1 MLCIIHCKA
10 INCCIFKLLNN
21 KIHMHN
27 INTYFDKFLHI
38 ITNEVKDIIF
48 NDGNFKFYPRK
59 PKMSDCEIL
68 ALSLVAEAM
77 SIDSE
82 NYFWGKI
89 KSQSIDFPNLIDRS
103 NYNRRRR
110 NLISYHNILTQ
121 KLASILNEG
130 DNVFIVDSM
139 PLPVCNI
146 ARAGRSD
153 VLREDFET
161 SPDKGY
167 SAITKT
173 YFYGYKLH
181 LITSYKGVYNSID
194 IIKASVHDIHYLDD
208 VKHSNINNCTLLGDK
223 GYISSEHKTDLFHTS
238 NVQLETPKRK
248 NQANYSK
255 FPYVFFK
262 SRKRIETQ
270 FSQLTDQ
277 FLIKRNYAK
286 TFLGLCT
293 RVWGKI
299 AAFTILQFINHSN
312 AKPLNNIKYALL

>member
-1 MLCIIHCKA
+1 
-10 INCCIFKLLNN
+10 
-21 KIHMHN
+21 MHN
-27 INTYFDKFLHI
+27 IKANFDKFLHI
-38 ITNEVKDIIF
+38 ITNEVKEIIF
-48 NDGNFKFYPRK
+48 DDGNFKFYPRK

-68 ALSLVAEAM
+68 ALSLCSEAM

-110 NLISYHNILTQ
+110 NLIHYHNILTE

-130 DNVFIVDSM
+130 ENVFIVNSM
-139 PLPVCNI
+139 PIPVCNI

-153 VLREDFET
+153 VLRENFET

-194 IIKASVHDIHYLDD
+194 ITKASVHDIQYLDD
-208 VKHSNINNCTLLGDK
+208 VKHSNLNNCTLLGDK
-223 GYISSEHKTDLFHTS
+223 GYLSSEHKTDLFHKS
-238 NVQLETPKRK
+238 NVRLETPRRK
-248 NQANYSK
+248 NQVNSSK
-255 FPYVFFK
+255 FPYVFLK

-293 RVWGKI
+293 RIWAKLSG
-299 AAFTILQFINHSN
+299 FTILQFLNHYN
-312 AKPLNNIKYALL
+312 DKPLNNIKYALL

>member
-27 INTYFDKFLHI
+27 IKANFDKFYHI
-38 ITNEVKDIIF
+38 ILLQLKDYIISY
-48 NDGNFKFYPRK
+48 GNFKFYPRK
-59 PKMSDCEIL
+59 PKMNDCEIL
-68 ALSLVAEAM
+68 ALALCSEAM

-82 NYFWGKI
+82 NYFWGKV
-89 KSQSIDFPNLIDRS
+89 KSNASDFPNLIDRS

-110 NLISYHNILTQ
+110 NLIAYHNS
-121 KLASILNEG
+121 LATLISDELNKDE
-130 DNVFIVDSM
+130 NIFIVDSM

-146 ARAGRSD
+146 ARAGRSQ
-153 VLREDFET
+153 VLRENYDS

-181 LITSYKGVYNSID
+181 LITSLKGVYKSID
-194 IIKASVHDIHYLDD
+194 ITKASVHDIHYLSD
-208 VKHSNINNCTLLGDK
+208 VKQSCLNNCTLLGDK
-223 GYISSEHKTDLFHTS
+223 GYLSSEYKIDLFHTAKIEL
-238 NVQLETPKRK
+238 VTPNRK
-248 NQANYSK
+248 NQSDFIKY
-255 FPYVFFK
+255 PYVFSK

-286 TFLGLCT
+286 SFLGFCT
-293 RVWGKI
+293 RIWGKI
-299 AAFTILQFINHSN
+299 TAFTILQLLNHKN
-312 AKPLNNIKYALL
+312 DKPLNHIKYALL

>member
-1 MLCIIHCKA
+1 MLCIIHCNA
-10 INCCIFKLLNN
+10 IKCCIFKLPNN

-27 INTYFDKFLHI
+27 IKTNFDKFLQL
-38 ITNEVKDIIF
+38 ITKNAKDLIMEE
-48 NDGNFKFYPRK
+48 GNFKFYPKK

-68 ALSLVAEAM
+68 ALSLCSEAM

-89 KSQSIDFPNLIDRS
+89 KSQSTDFPNLIDRS

-110 NLISYHNILTQ
+110 NLIGFYNQLTQ
-121 KLASILNEG
+121 NLADQLNEEETI
-130 DNVFIVDSM
+130 FIVDSM

-146 ARAGRSD
+146 ARANRNN

-181 LITSYKGVYNSID
+181 LITSLKGVYKSVD
-194 IIKASVHDIHYLDD
+194 ITKASVHDIHYLDD
-208 VKHSNINNCTLLGDK
+208 VKQSSLNNCTLLGDK
-223 GYISSEHKTDLFHTS
+223 GYLSSEYKVDLFHTS
-238 NVQLETPKRK
+238 KIELQTPKRR
-248 NQANYSK
+248 NQSDFSK
-255 FPYVFFK
+255 YPYVFAK

-270 FSQLTDQ
+270 FSQLADQ
-277 FLIKRNYAK
+277 FMIKRNYAK
-286 TFLGLCT
+286 TFLGMCT
-293 RVWGKI
+293 RIWGKI
-299 AAFTILQFINHSN
+299 AAFTLLQAINHSN
-312 AKPLNNIKYALL
+312 DKPLNQIKYALL

>member
-1 MLCIIHCKA
+1 
-10 INCCIFKLLNN
+10 
-21 KIHMHN
+21 MHN
-27 INTYFDKFLHI
+27 IKANFDKILHI
-38 ITNEVKDIIF
+38 ITNEVKEFIF
-48 NDGNFKFYPRK
+48 DDGNFEFYPRK

-68 ALSLVAEAM
+68 ALSLCAEAM

-89 KSQSIDFPNLIDRS
+89 KSQPDDFPNLIDRS

-110 NLISYHNILTQ
+110 KLISYHNILTD

-130 DNVFIVDSM
+130 ENVFIVDSM
-139 PLPVCNI
+139 PIPVCNI

-153 VLREDFET
+153 VLRENFKT

-181 LITSYKGVYNSID
+181 LITSLKGVYNSID
-194 IIKASVHDIHYLDD
+194 ITKASVHDVQYLGD
-208 VKHSNINNCTLLGDK
+208 VKHSKLNNCTLIGDK
-223 GYISSEHKTDLFHTS
+223 GYISSTHKTDLFHTS
-238 NVQLETPKRK
+238 NVRLETPNRR
-248 NQANYSK
+248 NQADSSK

-262 SRKRIETQ
+262 NRKRIETQ

-293 RVWGKI
+293 RIWAKLAG
-299 AAFTILQFINHSN
+299 FTILQFLNHYN
-312 AKPLNNIKYALL
+312 GKPLNNIKYALL